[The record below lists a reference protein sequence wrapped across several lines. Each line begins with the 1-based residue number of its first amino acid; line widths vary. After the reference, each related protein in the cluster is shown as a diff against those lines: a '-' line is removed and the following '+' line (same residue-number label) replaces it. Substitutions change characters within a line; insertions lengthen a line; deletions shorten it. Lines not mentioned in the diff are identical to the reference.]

1 MAGVE
6 DLVNSLQKKFGKE
19 VVAGNNTQ
27 GVEFVS
33 SGSLSLDLALG
44 GGYAM
49 GRIIELRGYESSGK
63 TTLALTACKNIQEQ
77 TGKAVL
83 YIDRENAIDM
93 DYVEAL
99 GVNISP
105 EMFILCQP
113 GVAEECFEIMRE
125 VVKSKSIGAIVMD
138 SVAAMFPRCYLEADV
153 GDAKMGV
160 LARLMA
166 TWLPGLIG
174 DIKLNQQ
181 LVIFINQYRDKIGVV
196 YGSPKTTPGGKA
208 LGFYSSQVL
217 DIAKSGT
224 VGDRGEET
232 ANHIKVKVEKN
243 KVAPPFRKA
252 EFDIRFGEGI
262 DKASELL
269 LVGVERGII
278 EKAGSFFKYKG
289 KTLAQGQ
296 EKAREII
303 SNDID
308 LAEEIEEQIMK
319 TI

>member
-1 MAGVE
+1 M
-6 DLVNSLQKKFGKE
+6 
-19 VVAGNNTQ
+19 
-27 GVEFVS
+27 
-33 SGSLSLDLALG
+33 
-44 GGYAM
+44 
-49 GRIIELRGYESSGK
+49 
-63 TTLALTACKNIQEQ
+63 
-77 TGKAVL
+77 
-83 YIDRENAIDM
+83 
-93 DYVEAL
+93 
-99 GVNISP
+99 
-105 EMFILCQP
+105 
-113 GVAEECFEIMRE
+113 
-125 VVKSKSIGAIVMD
+125 
-138 SVAAMFPRCYLEADV
+138 
-153 GDAKMGV
+153 
-160 LARLMA
+160 
-166 TWLPGLIG
+166 
-174 DIKLNQQ
+174 
-181 LVIFINQYRDKIGVV
+181 
-196 YGSPKTTPGGKA
+196 
-208 LGFYSSQVL
+208 L

-278 EKAGSFFKYKG
+278 EKAGSFFKHKG